1 MELVLPYLEAE
12 GFKQGLLKDYRFDQ
26 KNSLN
31 STVLEFPEDLG
42 NGRLVLFNKR
52 NFHFF
57 RGKWNFQE
65 ETIFHSPNKVGDNG
79 MMDFRINKDYKD
91 GMIASNFI
99 DDKKEFEHN
108 TTDIDGLRI
117 FVPKSIFPN
126 DNGLLKEKLEN
137 AQRNYLS
144 HEKLKAVFDTP
155 FDDASCSI
163 ILESRILEFLS
174 YWIHY
179 LLSDEKTFEHKKA
192 FEDKIKLAK
201 DFVDTN
207 AFSNLAIKE
216 ISRYCGVNS
225 CDLKKGFKDYT
236 QLPIH
241 QYIIKTRME
250 AARSMLLETQKS
262 VGEISD
268 FIGYNNRGHFSQ
280 LYLRYFGKLPSEE
293 RL

>member
-1 MELVLPYLEAE
+1 MELLLPYLEPD
-12 GFKQGLLKDYRFDQ
+12 GFKQGLIQDYRFCD
-26 KNSLN
+26 KDFLN
-31 STVLEFPEDLG
+31 STVLEMPEDLG
-42 NGRLVLFNKR
+42 NGKLILFSKR

-65 ETIFHSPNKVGDNG
+65 ETIFHSPHKVGDNG
-79 MMDFRINKDYKD
+79 MMDFRINKEGK
-91 GMIASNFI
+91 ISSNFI
-99 DDKKEFEHN
+99 NNEKKFEHN
-108 TTDIDGLRI
+108 TTDIDGVRI
-117 FVPKSIFPN
+117 FVPKSIFPK
-126 DNGLLKEKLEN
+126 DNGLLREKLEN

-144 HEKLKAVFDTP
+144 QEKLKTIFDTP

-207 AFSNLAIKE
+207 AFQSLAIRE
-216 ISRYCGVNS
+216 ISRYCGLNS
-225 CDLKKGFKDYT
+225 SDLKKGFKDYT

-250 AARSMLLETQKS
+250 AARSMLRETEKS

-280 LYLRYFGKLPSEE
+280 LYLRHFGKLPSEE

>member
-1 MELVLPYLEAE
+1 MELILPYLEAD
-12 GFKQGLLKDYRFDQ
+12 GFKQGLVQDYRFGE
-26 KNSLN
+26 KNFLN
-31 STVLEFPEDLG
+31 STILEMPLDLG
-42 NGRLVLFNKR
+42 SGKLVLFNNK

-57 RGKWNFQE
+57 RGKWNFHE
-65 ETIFHSPNKVGDNG
+65 ETIFHSPHKVGDNG
-79 MMDFRINKDYKD
+79 MMDFRINREGKVS
-91 GMIASNFI
+91 SNFI
-99 DDKKEFEHN
+99 YDEKEFEHN
-108 TTDIDGLRI
+108 TTDIDGVRI
-117 FVPKSIFPN
+117 FVPKSIFPK

-137 AQRNYLS
+137 AHRNYLS
-144 HEKLKAVFDTP
+144 QEKLKTIFDTP
-155 FDDASCSI
+155 FDDASCSV

-179 LLSDEKTFEHKKA
+179 LLSEEKA
-192 FEDKIKLAK
+192 FENKNAFVDKIKLAK

-207 AFSNLAIKE
+207 ALQNLAIKE
-216 ISRYCGVNS
+216 ISRYCGLNS

-241 QYIIKTRME
+241 QYIIKARME
-250 AARSMLLETQKS
+250 MARSMLLETGKS